1 MIIEIRGDRAVV
13 EPSPQTKIDS
23 ALFSVVGELEGSR
36 RWLTNGGLSFDA
48 SGHNLDVFQRYF
60 PDVDFVSA
68 TEPAIQ
74 HEFDLGSTPTAYQSK
89 TVAYDHQAEAMNKMR
104 NKTNF
109 ALFMEQGTGKTK
121 CAIDRAGQLFVE
133 GKITAMLVVSKKG
146 VHRQWVDSEIP
157 THLGLDYDCAF
168 WPTKNKQLPSELTS
182 LDAGFDGYAPLK
194 VFAINFDAIKTKHG
208 KVACIEFVK
217 AHLGKVLIVADETQ
231 QIKNA
236 RSARWK
242 ALDEITKISRSPYRL
257 ALTGTPIAKDLT
269 DEWAQLK
276 WLNEDIIGIRY
287 ISAFRNEYCVMGGYE
302 GRVVIS
308 HKNVDKFKQKV
319 EPYSY
324 RATKDQIGILPKGY
338 KKWNFDLSSAQ
349 KSAIRSLRKEL
360 MHQIDSG
367 EIVSAANAAVAM
379 LKIQQ
384 ASNGFA
390 VDEEGSTLQLVDPSK
405 NPRLN
410 ALLEYLNSRDGR
422 IIIWA
427 RFREDIRLIEQMLK
441 DEMISFASYHG
452 GTSDKERAEAVRSFM
467 DPWGCRVFLSN
478 PQAGGTGLNLQGACT
493 ESVYYSNSYNAIDR
507 WQSEDRIH
515 RIGTKG
521 AVTYTD
527 LIAKGSIDAAILNNL
542 KKKKSISSF
551 ALGDIRNILQEV
563 EL

>member
-1 MIIEIRGDRAVV
+1 MIIEIRGDRAIV

-23 ALFSVVGELEGSR
+23 MLFSIVGELEGAR
-36 RWLTNGGLSFDA
+36 RWLANGGLSFDA
-48 SGHNLDVFQRYF
+48 SGHNLDVLQRNF
-60 PDVDFVSA
+60 PDVDFVDA

-74 HEFDLGSTPTAYQSK
+74 HEFDLGSTPTTYKSK
-89 TVAYDHQAEAMNKMR
+89 TVAYDHQSEAMNKMR

-157 THLGLDYDCAF
+157 AHLGLDYDGTF
-168 WPTKNKQLPSELTS
+168 WPTKNRQLPDELIQF
-182 LDAGFDGYAPLK
+182 DVGFDGYVPLK
-194 VFAINFDAIKTKHG
+194 VFAINFDAIKTKQG
-208 KVACIEFVK
+208 KAACVDFVK
-217 AHLGKVLIVADETQ
+217 AHLGKVMIVADETQ

-242 ALDEITKISRSPYRL
+242 ALDEITKLSRSPYRL

-276 WLNEDIIGIRY
+276 WLDENIIGIRY

-324 RATKDQIGILPKGY
+324 RATKDQIGILPKAY
-338 KKWNFDLSSAQ
+338 KKWNFDLSFAQ
-349 KSAIRSLRKEL
+349 KNAIRSLRKEL

-390 VDEEGSTLQLVDPSK
+390 VDEEGKTLQLVDPSK

-427 RFREDIRLIEQMLK
+427 RFREDIRLIEQMLNE
-441 DEMISFASYHG
+441 EMISYSSYHG

-493 ESVYYSNSYNAIDR
+493 ESIYYSNSYNAIDR

-542 KKKKSISSF
+542 QKKKSISSF
-551 ALGDIRNILQEV
+551 ALGDIRDILQEV